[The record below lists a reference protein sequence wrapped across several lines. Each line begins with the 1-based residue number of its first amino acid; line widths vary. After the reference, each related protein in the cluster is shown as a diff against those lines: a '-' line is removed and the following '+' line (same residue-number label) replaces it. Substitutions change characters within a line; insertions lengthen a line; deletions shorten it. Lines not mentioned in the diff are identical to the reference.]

1 MLISKREKALLVG
14 TIIFFLYAFLG
25 LTLRKRITE
34 FKDLRRDQQNRQ
46 KIYDQYLALID
57 QRETW
62 HKTYREKSNLMPVF
76 GMDRQVD
83 TYWLGVLDRLAT
95 KNNLTIV
102 RRQTGEEKQE
112 GDVYELAIDCKE
124 WEGSLESLVGFLYD
138 VHSEGAMLDVRRLF
152 IRPASGKSGAGL
164 RGNFTLYCAYMRG
177 ETETSETGEQP

>member
-1 MLISKREKALLVG
+1 MIASNREKAMVVV
-14 TIIFFLYAFLG
+14 TAVFFLYTFLG
-25 LTLRKRITE
+25 LTLRKRIVA
-34 FKDLRRDQQNRQ
+34 FNDLRRDQQTKRE
-46 KIYDQYLALID
+46 IYGQYLNLIG
-57 QRETW
+57 QRDTW
-62 HKTYREKSNLMPVF
+62 QETYREKAALMPVF
-76 GMDRQVD
+76 GQDRQVE

-95 KNNLTIV
+95 KNGLTIV

-152 IRPASGKSGAGL
+152 IRPATGKNGAGL

-177 ETETSETGEQP
+177 EETASEPGEQP